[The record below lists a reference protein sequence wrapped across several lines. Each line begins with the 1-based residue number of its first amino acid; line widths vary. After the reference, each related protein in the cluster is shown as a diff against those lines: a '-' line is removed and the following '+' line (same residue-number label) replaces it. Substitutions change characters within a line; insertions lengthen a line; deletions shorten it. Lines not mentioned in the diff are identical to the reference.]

1 MGMRIGV
8 KLFGVFEVTLGAV
21 PQVIAAKH
29 WRARRARWLLQLI
42 ALQKGAQLHR
52 DLVLE
57 ALWPDSDSEAAANRL
72 HHTLHVLRKIFAQHG
87 IDPAHSVVQAQGGMV
102 QLNPGYALVID
113 ACEFQRLVSQA
124 RSGTDSDSD
133 TDDASQAEALAQAIA
148 LYTGDLLVNEPYED
162 WVAQSREGYKRDYVW
177 ALERLARV
185 RRDSDQ
191 REAAIELYKKLVE
204 AEPTHE
210 GAHRALMQL
219 FEEGGHPERA
229 MLQYIACKRY
239 LERDLDVLPSSET
252 EALADAIN
260 DREKQKRARAQ
271 KDKAAAGG
279 GDDGTAKPRYSAPAH
294 AIALLGR
301 EQDLATLES
310 WLAEDKVRLISIVG
324 SAGLGKTRLVHALA
338 ERCQDAFKDGVVAL
352 ALTTLSEPEQ
362 FIGQLA
368 VALGVT
374 AQGETELAA
383 VSGYLASRQLLL
395 VLDRFEHILPA
406 AQQVSALLTA
416 APRLKILATTQAPLR
431 IPAERLYDL
440 PSLLHGA
447 ASAATAL
454 FRAVAA
460 NLNVHLDGDQY
471 VAPIGQICERL
482 GGNALAIEL
491 AAAQT
496 QLYSLPE
503 ILSGLDQPLNLLNN
517 PIHVLEQQHRSL
529 RDAIE
534 WSHRLLNDETKRIFA
549 MLGVFASAFTL
560 EDATAVLKDFCD
572 KPALTRA
579 IQTLIDRHL
588 IVRSEHTTQSTAG
601 STLTLRFAFL
611 DAVKH
616 FAEVN
621 LDATTHQDA
630 IWKMHA
636 AYFSERYSTLIS
648 QMRSGQLGRANSG
661 FSYVKKES
669 DRVLSTLQNAGEEKD
684 YLRVSY
690 HVALLFFLGGQHT
703 IARSYVTKAIAA
715 VPHLKTNQMSEG
727 GWCHYV
733 LARCYSFQGD
743 HFSATK
749 SATKA
754 LHAGNRCH
762 DLYLS
767 GKAILQLAVEHVQQL
782 NLESARQQCTKM
794 LRSSV
799 VSNLDETNLQ
809 GQVNLLA
816 ATVENLDGNPSLALS
831 IAIEG
836 FEITIKAA
844 NAQMAAMLLGMQVE
858 AQLSLGRLD
867 SASKMLA
874 ELSVRYSMHTAP
886 FSALTNQYLK
896 ILLALEGLD
905 FEVAE
910 TTFALAATDMRLQ
923 SSDVFRIPSLVLRDT
938 IAYEQGK
945 LDSLVDGT
953 SIDVAYLCDAE
964 WAHIWVRH
972 WIYFVKRASR
982 RNDRNAVRL
991 GIDKLV
997 PILAKTKNGLWYSWL
1012 FDACSLALVET
1023 NEWQAADSLLDYSK
1037 QLIETAGINA
1047 THRQRRDWQRLE
1059 AAIDSTRESA
1069 AQMTVKVS
1077 NGGRTIVPSKRATEP
1092 VQWYGAS
1099 AETLRLLQQ
1108 FMTYYIVAGS

>member
-616 FAEVN
+616 FATEQLSSLNYTNDVGKAHAQFYTNSCEQLIEALRAGKAGTSSAGFALIDDESRKSITWLRKFGEQTLRDRMFHYLSLLLYMGGHLSEALSHAQEALAFNSQETLEAKNYAAWSHYVVSSCLTFNGVPLKKDWN
-621 LDATTHQDA
+621 LSAAVRLCKETSDEFLSARVTWLVLGQEFMQLKVTAARQRCLKVLSQHDSLDSSDYLLYCFARLASIELLDGDYSRARMAACRGFDIAMQTGKLQFAATFLVLETDALVGLGELDTA
-630 IWKMHA
+630 RRKLAEISPRFEKFIA
-636 AYFSERYSTLIS
+636 PIS
-648 QMRSGQLGRANSG
+648 QLQSRFTEFFLAYEDLGFERAEQALAFLVEHEFTRSFDSTFAATVVFENALRCERDNHNQNLRGRDVNWDILRNG
-661 FSYVKKES
+661 DWCVFWVLRCMFFLRELSYSREWQVIE
-669 DRVLSTLQNAGEEKD
+669 RVLSETVSTL
-684 YLRVSY
+684 S
-690 HVALLFFLGGQHT
+690 
-703 IARSYVTKAIAA
+703 
-715 VPHLKTNQMSEG
+715 
-727 GWCHYV
+727 C
-733 LARCYSFQGD
+733 
-743 HFSATK
+743 
-749 SATKA
+749 
-754 LHAGNRCH
+754 
-762 DLYLS
+762 
-767 GKAILQLAVEHVQQL
+767 
-782 NLESARQQCTKM
+782 
-794 LRSSV
+794 
-799 VSNLDETNLQ
+799 
-809 GQVNLLA
+809 
-816 ATVENLDGNPSLALS
+816 
-831 IAIEG
+831 
-836 FEITIKAA
+836 
-844 NAQMAAMLLGMQVE
+844 
-858 AQLSLGRLD
+858 
-867 SASKMLA
+867 
-874 ELSVRYSMHTAP
+874 
-886 FSALTNQYLK
+886 
-896 ILLALEGLD
+896 
-905 FEVAE
+905 
-910 TTFALAATDMRLQ
+910 
-923 SSDVFRIPSLVLRDT
+923 
-938 IAYEQGK
+938 
-945 LDSLVDGT
+945 
-953 SIDVAYLCDAE
+953 
-964 WAHIWVRH
+964 
-972 WIYFVKRASR
+972 
-982 RNDRNAVRL
+982 
-991 GIDKLV
+991 
-997 PILAKTKNGLWYSWL
+997 TKNGLWYSWL
-1012 FDACSLALVET
+1012 FDACAFALVAKE
-1023 NEWQAADSLLDYSK
+1023 EWQAAESLLDYSK
-1037 QLIETAGINA
+1037 QLIEMAQIKA
-1047 THRQRRDWQRLE
+1047 TPRQLREWQRIE
-1059 AAIDSTRESA
+1059 AAIESQRKSA
-1069 AQMTVKVS
+1069 MQTTVKVS
-1077 NGGRTIVPSKRATEP
+1077 NGPRTVVPFERKTKP
-1092 VQWYGAS
+1092 LQWHGAS
-1099 AETLRLLQQ
+1099 AETLRLLQEH
-1108 FMTYYIVAGS
+1108 MTRYLS